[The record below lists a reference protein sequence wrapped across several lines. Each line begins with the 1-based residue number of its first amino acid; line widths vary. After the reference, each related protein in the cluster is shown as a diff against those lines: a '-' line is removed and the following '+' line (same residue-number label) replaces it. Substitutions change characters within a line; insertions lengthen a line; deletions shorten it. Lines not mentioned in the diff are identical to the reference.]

1 VTIRGGY
8 GPLSGSN
15 SSLFSLASQKSL
27 DIQAVGFYDG
37 CEEICSIAEGND
49 ESMNKDFSGGRV
61 GVRIL
66 AVCQM
71 VLDILTGERQE
82 ERISSG

>member
-1 VTIRGGY
+1 MTIREDIV
-8 GPLSGSN
+8 PLSGTG

-27 DIQAVGFYDG
+27 DIQAAGFYDG

-49 ESMNKDFSGGRV
+49 ESMNKDFSEGRV

-66 AVCQM
+66 AVCQ
-71 VLDILTGERQE
+71 GWC
-82 ERISSG
+82 